1 VADSSK
7 KEDRSTE
14 NIFQIM
20 DEIIYQI
27 NKTKKM
33 LIIMIVTTMI
43 IVPVAFAVTFA
54 LFGPH
59 ERGPPFQRGEGPG
72 NDFGPGGFNPVV
84 LIPIAVFL
92 VWMGLGI
99 RQWLIFSKWTRKYEL
114 YKELQKKIDEKLDYD
129 SNKEDEGK
137 EEQKKQ

>member
-1 VADSSK
+1 MADSSK

-14 NIFQIM
+14 NIFRIM

-59 ERGPPFQRGEGPG
+59 ERGPPFQRDEGPG
-72 NDFGPGGFNPVV
+72 NNFGPGGFNPVV